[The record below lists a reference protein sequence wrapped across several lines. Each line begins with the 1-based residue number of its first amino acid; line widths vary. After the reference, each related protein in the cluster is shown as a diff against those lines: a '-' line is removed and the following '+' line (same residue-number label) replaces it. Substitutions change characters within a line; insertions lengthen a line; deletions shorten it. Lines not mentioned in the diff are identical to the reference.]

1 MKSIL
6 KKVMDIISNT
16 SNAFNGTYEAR
27 DPRLENIRNN
37 IINKQSNGFNDDKK
51 NIQSDIRNVGDDM
64 RKSIEKYK
72 LTHG

>member
-6 KKVMDIISNT
+6 KQIMGILSNV
-16 SNAFNGTYEAR
+16 SNAFNGTYNAR

-37 IINKQSNGFNDDKK
+37 IINKQSNGFHEDKK
-51 NIQSDIRNVGDDM
+51 NIQSDVRNIGDDM
-64 RKSIEKYK
+64 RKSIDKYK